1 MGLGVAVA
9 VGKLSVTGTVTVADS
24 DSIVRK
30 EAAYHPVT
38 INSKLVTNDK

>member
-9 VGKLSVTGTVTVADS
+9 VGALSVAVTVTVADS
-24 DSIVRK
+24 DPTVRK
-30 EAAYHPVT
+30 EAAYHPRT